1 MSHMMHHSIRHAARI
16 RFIQISIVINNYL
29 PLRNGVEKR
38 HGRINVSTSTLP
50 AIIAET
56 TEHIA
61 IWTWRTALGISNWLR
76 WHMVTKKNKRWTMRQ
91 AAEHAALVWRYFLCR
106 WLWTENGRDPGGFW
120 YTYHRAGPAWQYSM
134 RLECINYLI
143 CCLGMKLWTT

>member
-1 MSHMMHHSIRHAARI
+1 MTRRVKVKDDGFMNEYVVSTDVTRTAAHCACVTVWGYNGKNSPRSITKELHVQMSHMMHHSIRHAARI

-38 HGRINVSTSTLP
+38 HSRINMSTSTLP

-61 IWTWRTALGISNWLR
+61 I
-76 WHMVTKKNKRWTMRQ
+76 
-91 AAEHAALVWRYFLCR
+91 
-106 WLWTENGRDPGGFW
+106 
-120 YTYHRAGPAWQYSM
+120 
-134 RLECINYLI
+134 
-143 CCLGMKLWTT
+143 